1 MPRSSQQLELP
12 ITGIHPPFEPAP
24 IARTKRVFVNRNL
37 KMAGIDWVGF
47 DMDYTLA
54 IYNQAEMDRLSI
66 EATREKLVR
75 RGYPESILGAI
86 DYPIDFP
93 VRGLLV
99 DKRYGN
105 ILKMDRYKVVHK
117 GYHGLRELSREE
129 IRSLYQQKKIRP
141 ATSRY
146 HWVDTLYALSEVT
159 VYAAI
164 INRMDELGE
173 PVDYDKLFCDIRE
186 SIDEAHRD
194 GTILD
199 EVMSN
204 PQRYVDRDP
213 LLAQTLHKLR
223 SAGKKLFLLTNSR
236 WPYTEKMM
244 TYLLGAAMPE
254 YPSFRHF
261 FDVIIVASAKP
272 AFFQERRP
280 LYVREHAAPKPNVA
294 GHGAQPHGAQPHGP
308 KARGASAH
316 GAAQVAAQG
325 AAQLAAQ
332 GASSPYGAAPLSS
345 PYGAAPLPS
354 SPKSVGPPAPTGGL
368 PAAGPLTGPGTL
380 PAGTPQV
387 PAELRL
393 ATAPLE
399 RGCVYEGGNL
409 LDFEKHLNTTGDR
422 ILYVGDHIYGDI
434 LRSKKESSWRTVMI
448 IQEMEAEVVA
458 HESCR
463 EEHAMLGDYEERR
476 EQLEDELRY
485 YQQSYKD
492 IVRRLEDAKETKS
505 PAAPLEAERGR
516 IKRSVERIRGQM
528 RVVDTELVRLER
540 EISKRFH
547 PYWGSLL
554 KEANETSSFGDQ
566 VEEYACL
573 YTSRVSNLNLYS
585 PLQFF
590 RSPRDLMP
598 HEL

>member
-1 MPRSSQQLELP
+1 MTPRLSSQLELP

-24 IARTKRVFVNRNL
+24 IPRTKRVFVNRNL

-54 IYNQAEMDRLSI
+54 IYIQSEMDRLSI
-66 EATREKLVR
+66 EATKKKLVA
-75 RGYPESILGAI
+75 RGYPEAILGAI

-105 ILKMDRYKVVHK
+105 VLKMDRYKVVHK
-117 GYHGLRELSREE
+117 GYHGLRELTREE

-164 INRMDELGE
+164 IERLDQMGE
-173 PVDYDKLFCDIRE
+173 PVDYDKLFMDIRE

-204 PQRYVDRDP
+204 PARYVERDAS
-213 LLAQTLHKLR
+213 LAPTLHKLR

-244 TYLLGAAMPE
+244 TYLLGGAMPE

-280 LYVREHAAPKPNVA
+280 LYVREGLQVKANGTAPHPA
-294 GHGAQPHGAQPHGP
+294 GPI
-308 KARGASAH
+308 
-316 GAAQVAAQG
+316 V
-325 AAQLAAQ
+325 
-332 GASSPYGAAPLSS
+332 
-345 PYGAAPLPS
+345 
-354 SPKSVGPPAPTGGL
+354 PTGGL
-368 PAAGPLTGPGTL
+368 PAAGPLSGPGTV
-380 PAGTPQV
+380 PSGTPQA
-387 PAELRL
+387 PPELRL
-393 ATAPLE
+393 ATPPLE

-448 IQEMEAEVVA
+448 IQEMEAEVQA
-458 HESCR
+458 HEACR
-463 EEHAMLGDYEERR
+463 EEHTLLADYEERR

-492 IVRRLEDAKETKS
+492 IVRRLEEAKETKS

-528 RVVDTELVRLER
+528 RVVDAELTRLER